1 MLVEFGWLKGKAN
14 SCTKSHADLQK
25 HHIQGFAMAF
35 PAMLFISDTAADRFR
50 AKFFPNFA
58 ACQIHPHSI

>member
-1 MLVEFGWLKGKAN
+1 MLFR
-14 SCTKSHADLQK
+14 TKTHAELQK
-25 HHIQGFAMAF
+25 RHNQSLAGAF

-58 ACQIHPHSI
+58 PCKKHPHST